1 MTDPIS
7 CDGLRNTQ
15 TIKREG
21 KYMFFLNRKKK
32 TELPLEGVFEKAFEH
47 TIIKREPTV
56 VGSLSVCINLFNVFT
71 HSADGTG

>member
-1 MTDPIS
+1 
-7 CDGLRNTQ
+7 
-15 TIKREG
+15 
-21 KYMFFLNRKKK
+21 MFFLNRKKK